1 MSEARAAAPSPAA
14 ALPAT
19 LHHTARTLG
28 KPAAAVKAAVYQP
41 ISILAPED
49 LHLVNRFT
57 GGWTPA
63 LGRQIAAAGGAAG
76 WFAQQ
81 LSASAPDTFYQAT
94 AAWWTSNTA
103 STSTL
108 LARDRKKTEPIWE
121 AVANYER
128 WCLARRIHSERQVLE
143 TMTAFWENHLHVPAE
158 ADAAQYFRASYG
170 KTIRALALTSF
181 ERLLQVAVTHPA
193 MGCYLDNAQSTK
205 KAPNE
210 NLGREL
216 LELHTV
222 GRESGYTENDVKN
235 SARILTGYR
244 VDVWNTWNVRYDP
257 TAHWTGTVKVLDFE
271 HPNTAADGQA
281 AARAYLSYLANHP
294 STAQRIAR
302 KLAIRFVSDAPSSE
316 LVDRLAEVYLANGT
330 AIQPVLLELVDSAEF
345 RAAAGAKVRTPDEDV
360 VATYRALGANLRR
373 PSAATPAAN
382 QILWQTT
389 ALGMRPF
396 GWPRPDGRPDQAAAW
411 VSVSRMLASFQI
423 HQDMAGG
430 WWPTAGVTYVQPAAR
445 LPIPTIAFGDF
456 VDHLSRSILG
466 RPATWVLT
474 KAACDAIGCAP
485 TTTITA
491 AHDVIRWKMPRLLTV
506 FLDTPTHMTR

>member
-19 LHHTARTLG
+19 LHHTARTLD
-28 KPAAAVKAAVYQP
+28 KPAAAAKAAVYQP

-63 LGRQIAAAGGAAG
+63 LGRQIAAAGGAAS

-81 LSASAPDTFYQAT
+81 LSAPAPDRFYLAT

-108 LARDRKKTEPIWE
+108 LARDRKKTEAIWE

-181 ERLLQVAVTHPA
+181 ERLLQAAVTHPA

-222 GRESGYTENDVKN
+222 GREAGYTENDVKN

-257 TAHWTGTVKVLDFE
+257 TAHWTGAVKVLDFE

-281 AARAYLSYLANHP
+281 TARAYLSYLANHQ

-373 PSAATPAAN
+373 PSVATPAAN
-382 QILWQTT
+382 EILWQTT

-445 LPIPTIAFGDF
+445 LPIPTISFGDF

-474 KAACDAIGCAP
+474 KAACDAIGCAS